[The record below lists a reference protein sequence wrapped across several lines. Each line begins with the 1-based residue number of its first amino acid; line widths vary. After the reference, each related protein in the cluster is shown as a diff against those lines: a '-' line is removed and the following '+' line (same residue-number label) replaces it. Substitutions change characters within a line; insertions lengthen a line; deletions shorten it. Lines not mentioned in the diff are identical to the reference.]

1 MLVKLAGIV
10 VEENKGNAHGVAL
23 MDGVVDKMGI
33 VPIGYQ
39 LHNQMVVMEHLVVK
53 INIDVF

>member
-10 VEENKGNAHGVAL
+10 VEENKGNAHGVAP
-23 MDGVVDKMGI
+23 MDGVVEKMGI

-39 LHNQMVVMEHLVVK
+39 LHNQMVAMEHLVVQ
-53 INIDVF
+53 ISITVL